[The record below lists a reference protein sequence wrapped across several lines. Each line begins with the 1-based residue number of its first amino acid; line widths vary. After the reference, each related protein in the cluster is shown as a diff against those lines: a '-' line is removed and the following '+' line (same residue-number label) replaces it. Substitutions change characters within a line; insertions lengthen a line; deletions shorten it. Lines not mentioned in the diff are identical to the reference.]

1 MGHNNKSVLRKK
13 KLLSS
18 KDMWGWLF
26 MAPFIIALVL
36 FGVIPVIYSV
46 CLSLFSYNLYEPA
59 TFVGLNNYRS
69 LFLEDNEFGKALKNT
84 LTYAFTVTPIVFFL
98 NFFLAWVI
106 NSFKKGL
113 RNLLVILFYIPQ
125 MTSGAAMTVI
135 WLYVFSGDRY
145 GILNHILTT
154 LGWITATIQWTSN
167 TDILFGVVIFIGIM
181 MGSGMS
187 FLTFVAAF
195 QAMPLD
201 MYEAGRIDGIKNGF
215 QELVYLTMPQMKPQ
229 LLFSAV
235 TSSVSAFAIADIPSQ
250 VAGFPSPDYAAH
262 TIALHMQDYGFTR
275 FEVGYAS
282 AVSVIL
288 FFLTFLTGFILRKAL
303 ATKD

>member
-1 MGHNNKSVLRKK
+1 MRKNSSALAKK
-13 KLLSS
+13 KKVFTSR
-18 KDMWGWLF
+18 DVWGWLF
-26 MAPFIIALVL
+26 MSPFIISLLV
-36 FGVIPVIYSV
+36 FGIIPVFYSL
-46 CLSLFSYNLYEPA
+46 CMSLFSYNLYEPA
-59 TFVGLNNYRS
+59 VFVGLNNFRS
-69 LFLEDNEFGKALKNT
+69 LLLDDGEFTKAIKNT
-84 LTYAFTVTPIVFFL
+84 LVYAFTVTPIVFFL

-113 RNLLVILFYIPQ
+113 RNLFVVLFYIPQ
-125 MTSGAAMTVI
+125 MTSGAAMAVI
-135 WLYVFSGDRY
+135 WLFVFSGDRY
-145 GILNHILTT
+145 GILNYFLTSM
-154 LGWITATIQWTSN
+154 GWITAPIQWTSN
-167 TDILFGVVIFIGIM
+167 TEILFGVVIFIGIM

-195 QAMPLD
+195 QALPAD
-201 MYEAGRIDGIKNGF
+201 MYEAGRIDGIKNNF
-215 QELVYLTMPQMKPQ
+215 QELIYLTMPQMKPQ

-282 AVSVIL
+282 AISVIL
-288 FFLTFLTGFILRKAL
+288 FAITFLTGFILRKVL
-303 ATKD
+303 SSKD